1 MTYAVTLSGSPSASS
16 RSARLLRFIE
26 QDLDS
31 AGIAVRRIDVRA
43 LSPAALL
50 AADTSHDDLRHALAQ
65 VAGAHAVIV
74 ATPVYK
80 AAYSGLLKAF
90 LDVLPQDGLV
100 GKLVVPFATG
110 GSPAHLL
117 ALDYALKPVLSAL
130 GAQHILRGV
139 FAVDQQVPKEEGAAL
154 DPSLAERLGAT
165 VAQLS
170 QWLHER
176 EVIRQW
182 PGHLAAQAAQTAL
195 AVAQPGSVSA
205 THAQSLTRAT
215 LVA

>member
-1 MTYAVTLSGSPSASS
+1 MTYAVTISGSPSAAS
-16 RSARLLRFIE
+16 RSARLLRFVESELTASGIE
-26 QDLDS
+26 
-31 AGIAVRRIDVRA
+31 VRRIDIRA

-65 VAGAHAVIV
+65 VAGAQAVVV

-90 LDVLPQDGLV
+90 LDVLPQDGLAD
-100 GKLVVPFATG
+100 KLIAPFATG

-139 FAVDQQVPKEEGAAL
+139 FAVDQQVPKEEGATL
-154 DPSLAERLGAT
+154 DAAIAERLKAS
-165 VAQLS
+165 VDQLS

-182 PGHLAAQAAQTAL
+182 PAR
-195 AVAQPGSVSA
+195 VAQGHRAV
-205 THAQSLTRAT
+205 RAT
-215 LVA
+215 LAA

>member
-1 MTYAVTLSGSPSASS
+1 MTYAVTISGSPSGAS
-16 RSARLLRFIE
+16 RSARLLRFVE
-26 QDLDS
+26 SELAA
-31 AGIAVRRIDVRA
+31 AGVAVRRIDLRA

-65 VAGAHAVIV
+65 VAGAQAVVV

-90 LDVLPQDGLV
+90 LDVLPQDGLAD
-100 GKLVVPFATG
+100 KLVAPFATG

-139 FAVDQQVPKEEGAAL
+139 FAVDQQVPKEEGAVL
-154 DPSLAERLGAT
+154 DATIAERLGAT
-165 VAQLS
+165 VDQLS

-182 PGHLAAQAAQTAL
+182 PGKAIGATRTS
-195 AVAQPGSVSA
+195 VA
-205 THAQSLTRAT
+205 RAT
-215 LVA
+215 LAA

>member
-1 MTYAVTLSGSPSASS
+1 MTYAVTISGSPSAAS
-16 RSARLLRFIE
+16 RSARLLRFVESELVQSGIE
-26 QDLDS
+26 
-31 AGIAVRRIDVRA
+31 VRRIDVRA

-65 VAGAHAVIV
+65 VAGAQAVVV

-90 LDVLPQDGLV
+90 LDVLPQDGLAD
-100 GKLVVPFATG
+100 KLIAPFATG

-139 FAVDQQVPKEEGAAL
+139 FAVDHQVPKEEGGNARCGCGRSPGGDGRPTLPVVARARS
-154 DPSLAERLGAT
+154 DPP
-165 VAQLS
+165 VADQGC
-170 QWLHER
+170 R
-176 EVIRQW
+176 R
-182 PGHLAAQAAQTAL
+182 
-195 AVAQPGSVSA
+195 GSCS
-205 THAQSLTRAT
+205 T
-215 LVA
+215 

>member
-1 MTYAVTLSGSPSASS
+1 MTYAVTISGSPSAAS
-16 RSARLLRFIE
+16 RSARLLRFVESELTASGIE
-26 QDLDS
+26 
-31 AGIAVRRIDVRA
+31 VRRIDIRA

-65 VAGAHAVIV
+65 VAGAQAVVV

-90 LDVLPQDGLV
+90 LDVLPQDGLAD
-100 GKLVVPFATG
+100 KLIAPFATG

-139 FAVDQQVPKEEGAAL
+139 FAVDQQVPKEEGATL
-154 DPSLAERLGAT
+154 DAAIAERLEAS
-165 VAQLS
+165 VDQLS

-182 PGHLAAQAAQTAL
+182 PAR
-195 AVAQPGSVSA
+195 VAQGHRAV
-205 THAQSLTRAT
+205 RAT
-215 LVA
+215 LAA

>member
-1 MTYAVTLSGSPSASS
+1 MTYAVTISGSPSAAS
-16 RSARLLRFIE
+16 RRARLLRFVE
-26 QDLDS
+26 TELAA
-31 AGIAVRRIDVRA
+31 AGIAVRRIDIRA

-65 VAGAHAVIV
+65 VAGAQAVVV

-90 LDVLPQDGLV
+90 LDVLPQDGLAD
-100 GKLVVPFATG
+100 KLVAPFATG

-139 FAVDQQVPKEEGAAL
+139 FAVDQQVPKEEGATL
-154 DPSLAERLGAT
+154 DAPIAQRLGTT
-165 VAQLS
+165 VDQLS

-182 PGHLAAQAAQTAL
+182 PATAATAAA
-195 AVAQPGSVSA
+195 AARSA
-205 THAQSLTRAT
+205 AARAT
-215 LVA
+215 LAA

>member
-1 MTYAVTLSGSPSASS
+1 MTYAVTISGSPSAAS
-16 RSARLLRFIE
+16 RSARLLRFVE
-26 QDLDS
+26 SDLAS
-31 AGIAVRRIDVRA
+31 AGIEVRRIDIRA

-65 VAGAHAVIV
+65 VAGAQAVVV

-90 LDVLPQDGLV
+90 LDVLPQDGLAD
-100 GKLVVPFATG
+100 KLVAPFATG

-139 FAVDQQVPKEEGAAL
+139 FAVDLQVPKEEGATL
-154 DPSLAERLGAT
+154 DAAIAERLGAT
-165 VAQLS
+165 VDQLS

-182 PGHLAAQAAQTAL
+182 PGKVAEGIRNARGALGVGAASATLAA
-195 AVAQPGSVSA
+195 
-205 THAQSLTRAT
+205 
-215 LVA
+215 